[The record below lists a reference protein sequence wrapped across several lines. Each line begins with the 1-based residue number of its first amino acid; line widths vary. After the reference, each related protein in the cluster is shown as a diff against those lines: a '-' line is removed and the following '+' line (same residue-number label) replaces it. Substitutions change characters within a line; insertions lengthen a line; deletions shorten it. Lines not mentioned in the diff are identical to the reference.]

1 MYNTD
6 AIKIPLQKLNFFN
19 KLNKKKNGRFKKT
32 QFRMNVGK
40 IESCFTLDINA
51 FQSYP
56 KCLNLNRYNIT
67 NITIG
72 MIKPAIKPTN
82 VVSILSKIDLFSV

>member
-6 AIKIPLQKLNFFN
+6 ATNNPLQKLNFFN
-19 KLNKKKNGRFKKT
+19 KLNKKKNGRFRKT

-40 IESCFTLDINA
+40 MESCFTLDIKA

-56 KCLNLNRYNIT
+56 KCLNLKRYNIT
-67 NITIG
+67 NMSIG

-82 VVSILSKIDLFSV
+82 VVSILSKIDFFSG